1 MKTKS
6 SIRILTTSAAAL
18 LAGVGITQSA
28 RAQAISITG
37 PTVYTQNFDTL
48 PTAAGN
54 WADNSTIV
62 GWQADSMNFFPANTP
77 LNPIP
82 LAIFTA
88 GVTAP
93 VRGFFSAGVTSER
106 ALAWSPTT
114 TGYGAT
120 AMGVVFQNT
129 SAAALTLGNFS
140 YNGELYA
147 TQSTANGLDGF
158 QFFYQIGATA
168 VTDLAS
174 GGAVHA
180 NGSAYAVNAALA
192 DTGWTRLSAFDYAT
206 SNAAA
211 AATTLAAAISTPIS
225 GNLNLTLAP
234 GQFITLR
241 WRNFNDSGTDALM
254 GIDDVSIAFT
264 TPIVSNNLTYNLA
277 HSVGGAPNGTL
288 AVSPSQYWLN
298 GASPSGLAA
307 ADTVNFSQSP
317 GAIAVINVPS
327 NISVAGMNVSNTG
340 GTYSIGGVGLISA
353 PLAKTNAG
361 TLILTS
367 PNTFT
372 SVTLDGGTIVT
383 QNATALG
390 ATGISVGAAG
400 GTLQADSDLSV
411 GGFTGTGTLAK
422 TGASALTTTA
432 ASAAA
437 VTLDVNAGKL
447 IIGPNFGFSNAASTI
462 NVNAGGALEATPTA
476 ATAIAGNVNLN
487 NPAGSTIT
495 VNTPTETG
503 ASATGLNLT
512 KANGITSAGPI
523 TKAGLGSLRVAGAQG
538 LTNNWTVTGG
548 FLEAQNSTAL
558 GTGTVDVN
566 GGWISITG
574 AQIGNAINLNGG
586 GIGVRSGVVALP
598 VENYTGTVHV
608 AADSL
613 ITVRRTSTPT
623 QHNGFFIGGLLTG
636 SGALTFLPPT
646 EATVGAGVAPNVTTV
661 APVGEPLLSAAT
673 SATQGVTQGA
683 VTLLNTGN
691 TYSGNWTVTSQQIL
705 SALPAGGTGNVFG
718 TSAITLRGGAV
729 RVLDNGTADNGT
741 ISYGSAIT
749 VAAPSDP
756 VNPGVATVLVD
767 RQTLPVGAVA
777 ASNPSVQG
785 TFTGNTVQFTT
796 LAIPAGQTIRTQG
809 ANGYKVGISGLTT
822 ISGTGNATFDTATA
836 SLGLAGGVGGT
847 GGLTK
852 VGVGLLQL
860 SGVVDYAGN
869 TTANAGLLDVT
880 GVTGGFSVGTGK
892 TLSGVGA
899 VSGGVTITTGGTV
912 APGDAT
918 GVGALTLSDLAL
930 GAGSSLQYSFN
941 AGSVGQLAVTGA
953 NTLLPTGGANSVTFN
968 FNGSNA
974 AIGVYPLIDYSGTPL
989 TAGQFSAFK
998 IGTLFQRILANLSNN
1013 AANTSVDLNVT
1024 GLDFP
1029 KWTGLGSSEWST
1041 NVLNPTKNWVL
1052 ATGGTPTDFIPNDK
1066 VLFDDSGTNTTVSI
1080 SVADVTPSTVEV
1092 NNPTKAYTI
1101 GGAFGISGTTPF
1113 VKNGAAKLTLSSPNS
1128 FTGPITLNAG
1138 TTSVPTVENSG
1149 VNGPLGGG
1157 TGVNLAGGTLEFTG
1171 AAGSTNRAIN
1181 LTAGVGSVSTPTGST
1196 LTLTGVVS
1204 GAGTFNK
1211 AGAGT
1216 VVLTGLTNTPT
1227 AVTIS
1232 TGTLQVGDG
1241 TVAGSI
1247 GTAPITNNGTLAFN
1261 TVAAGLLVPNTI
1273 TGTGG
1278 LHKTGAG
1285 NVTLNG
1291 AAVANTFTGDTVVD
1305 GGSIVLSHTTDTN
1318 SVGGNVI
1325 VNTGGTVAYGT
1336 TAGQLA
1342 NHIPDTATIT
1352 INGGTFGSGAGNTEA
1367 APTTGVFDT
1376 VAAVTLNSGTF
1387 LSGRGDATPFTI
1399 TGSFNVLGGRA
1410 LLSRGGSVSAD
1421 SMTLTGGSTVDIDGG
1436 STGVISRLIV
1446 GPNGLVLNGTTI
1458 NMNAGPSAVAAGSQ
1472 GSSIV
1477 LNGNVTSL
1485 VATTINRISAQAAPR
1500 AQFDVNG
1507 ATRTFNVTDTLTLGT
1522 TAQKVNIVN
1531 SVTASPGGI
1540 IKSGTGNL
1548 ILAGDNTYDGPTT
1561 IQQGT
1566 LTLTGTLSG
1575 SSRIDVQ
1582 SGTTFNV
1589 AGVAGGFT
1597 LGATQTLQGN
1607 GSVVGTTTV
1616 GGTVAPGSSIGTL
1629 NFANDL
1635 IFGTG
1640 GQGLFEINKV
1650 GAVRT
1655 ADLANVTGALT
1666 LAGTLN
1672 VTATG
1677 DTLVQGDK
1685 FNLFDAASFTGTMAP
1700 GTLPTLDPGLSWSLA
1715 DLGTDG
1721 TISVVPEP
1729 ASAALLVLGSTLL
1742 FRRRRQA

>member
-48 PTAAGN
+48 PTVAAN

-62 GWQADSMNFFPANTP
+62 GWQADSMSTFPATAV

-93 VRGFFSAGVTSER
+93 ARGFFSAGAASER

-114 TGYGAT
+114 TSYGGT

-129 SAAALTLGNFS
+129 SASPLNLGNFS

-174 GGAVHA
+174 GGAAHT
-180 NGSAYAVNAALA
+180 NGNAYALNAALA

-264 TPIVSNNLTYNLA
+264 SPIVGNNLTYNLT

-288 AVSPSQYWLN
+288 AVSASQYWLN
-298 GASPSGLAA
+298 GASPSGLTA

-317 GAIAVINVPS
+317 GGTATINVPS

-340 GTYSIGGVGLISA
+340 GTYSVGGAGLISA
-353 PLAKTNAG
+353 PLTKTNAG

-367 PNTFT
+367 ANTFT

-400 GTLQADSDLSV
+400 GTLQVDSDVTV
-411 GGFTGTGTLAK
+411 GGFNGAGALTKVGPGTLNV
-422 TGASALTTTA
+422 TGSGSATGGIA
-432 ASAAA
+432 
-437 VTLDVNAGKL
+437 VNAGKVATNSGASL
-447 IIGPNFGFSNAASTI
+447 GAATQVVTLNGTTLEFTNIGG
-462 NVNAGGALEATPTA
+462 
-476 ATAIAGNVNLN
+476 ATAIVPIVAVGTGGATISVADNNNVSGSGATFAAGKLT
-487 NPAGSTIT
+487 GS
-495 VNTPTETG
+495 E
-503 ASATGLNLT
+503 
-512 KANGITSAGPI
+512 PI
-523 TKAGLGSLRVAGAQG
+523 TKTGPGVLR
-538 LTNNWTVTGG
+538 
-548 FLEAQNSTAL
+548 
-558 GTGTVDVN
+558 
-566 GGWISITG
+566 ITG
-574 AQIGNAINLNGG
+574 AQAGLTSNWNLNGG
-586 GIGVRSGVVALP
+586 YVEIQNVDSLGSGTVTLNSSTLAITNITFAKDLTLAGGTLGIRNGADAAPTES
-598 VENYTGTVHV
+598 YTGAINVT
-608 AADSL
+608 ADSFFN
-613 ITVRRTSTPT
+613 VRRNSTVVT
-623 QHNGFFIGGLLTG
+623 YGGYSIGGILSGSNSVTMKGAITSVAVPDPVVNASIGLT
-636 SGALTFLPPT
+636 
-646 EATVGAGVAPNVTTV
+646 NVT
-661 APVGEPLLSAAT
+661 G
-673 SATQGVTQGA
+673 QGT
-683 VTLLNTGN
+683 VTLTNTGN
-691 TYSGNWTVTSQQIL
+691 TYSGTFHVTSQQML
-705 SALPAGGTGNVFG
+705 TSSPASGTGSTLGN
-718 TSAITLRGGAV
+718 TSTVSLEGGAL
-729 RVLDNGTADNGT
+729 RILDNGTADGGT
-741 ISYGSAIT
+741 ITHTTGII
-749 VAAPSDP
+749 VAAPTSA
-756 VNPGVATVLVD
+756 VNPGTASILVD
-767 RQTLPVGAVA
+767 RQTA
-777 ASNPSVQG
+777 G
-785 TFTGNTVQFTT
+785 TFTGNTVEFSS
-796 LAIPAGQTIRTQG
+796 LSVPVGQTLTTGG
-809 ANGYKVGISGLTT
+809 ANGYGVRITGATTLTGTGTAT
-822 ISGTGNATFDTATA
+822 ISPDATATL
-836 SLGLAGGVGGT
+836 SLAGGVGGA

-852 VGVGLLQL
+852 AGTGLLNL
-860 SGVVDYAGN
+860 GGVVNYAGN

-899 VSGGVTITTGGTV
+899 VNGGVTITTGGTV

-941 AGSVGQLAVTGA
+941 AGSVGQVAVTGA
-953 NTLLPTGGANSVTFN
+953 STLLPTGGANSVTFN

-1080 SVADVTPSTVEV
+1080 SVADVAPSTVDV

-1101 GGAFGISGTTPF
+1101 GGAFGISGTTSF
-1113 VKNGAAKLTLSSPNS
+1113 VKNGAAKLTISSPNS

-1149 VNGPLGGG
+1149 LSGPLGGG

-1196 LTLTGVVS
+1196 LTLAGVVS

-1211 AGAGT
+1211 AGTGT

-1227 AVTIS
+1227 AITVS

-1241 TVAGSI
+1241 TVAGSL
-1247 GTAPITNNGTLAFN
+1247 GPAPITNNATLAFN

-1278 LHKTGAG
+1278 LHKTGTG

-1325 VNTGGTVAYGT
+1325 VNAGGTVAYGT

-1367 APTTGVFDT
+1367 APTTGIFDT
-1376 VAAVTLNSGTF
+1376 VAGVTLNSGTF

-1421 SMTLTGGSTVDIDGG
+1421 SITLTGSSTVDIDGG

-1458 NMNAGPSAVAAGSQ
+1458 NLNAGPSAVAAGSQ

-1485 VATTINRISAQAAPR
+1485 VATTVNRISTQVAPR

-1531 SVTASPGGI
+1531 SVAASPGGI

-1548 ILAGDNTYDGPTT
+1548 VLAGDNTFDGPTT

-1566 LTLTGTLSG
+1566 LTLSGTLSG
-1575 SSRIDVQ
+1575 TSRIDVQ

-1597 LGATQTLQGN
+1597 LGAAQTLQGN
-1607 GSVVGTTTV
+1607 GNVVGTTNV
-1616 GGTVAPGSSIGTL
+1616 GGIVAPGSSIGTL

-1635 IFGTG
+1635 IFITG
-1640 GQGLFEINKV
+1640 GQGLFEINKT

-1677 DTLVQGDK
+1677 DALVQGDK

-1700 GTLPTLDPGLSWSLA
+1700 GTLPVLNLGLSWSLV

-1729 ASAALLVLGSTLL
+1729 ASAALLVMGSTLL
-1742 FRRRRQA
+1742 FRRRRKA